1 MELAE
6 KIHQSLSAKADSHDL
21 LNIINEIKDKN
32 TLAYINEF
40 FMERYNITLNELVAD
55 IFGVADFYA
64 ISSTLTYIREPN
76 KKNHRVMDNFY
87 REIGYRA

>member
-6 KIHQSLSAKADSHDL
+6 KIHQSLSEKADSHEL
-21 LNIINEIKDKN
+21 LNILNEIKDKN

-40 FMERYNITLNELVAD
+40 FMERHNTTLNELISD

-64 ISSTLTYIREPN
+64 ISSTLTYIREPS
-76 KKNHRVMDNFY
+76 KKNLKVMDSFY
-87 REIGYRA
+87 KQIGYRC